1 MATKRKGAAGVK
13 PAASIPEAEMTATPA
28 KPDPATETSSTIA
41 AAVVAA
47 VDDGAIKGVATSVAS
62 ALDQAVLAD
71 TGAAVDAAK
80 ANDAQVIFAQ
90 QPGQT
95 AQALSAPSISG
106 GAPEGGVTSKRA
118 PREKSISV
126 SAQPGKTRWRIGR
139 QFSPEAAVIALST
152 LSDDELERLKS
163 DPQLTIKPI
172 ED

>member
-13 PAASIPEAEMTATPA
+13 PAAAITAETP
-28 KPDPATETSSTIA
+28 
-41 AAVVAA
+41 V
-47 VDDGAIKGVATSVAS
+47 
-62 ALDQAVLAD
+62 DQAALANI
-71 TGAAVDAAK
+71 GAAVEAAK

-95 AQALSAPSISG
+95 AQALLAPEISG
-106 GAPEGGVTSKRA
+106 GAPEGGVTSKKA

-139 QFSPEAAVIALST
+139 QFSPEATVIALST

>member
-13 PAASIPEAEMTATPA
+13 PAAAITAETP
-28 KPDPATETSSTIA
+28 
-41 AAVVAA
+41 V
-47 VDDGAIKGVATSVAS
+47 
-62 ALDQAVLAD
+62 DQAALANI
-71 TGAAVDAAK
+71 GAAVDAAK

-95 AQALSAPSISG
+95 AQALLAPSISG
-106 GAPEGGVTSKRA
+106 GAPEGGVTSNKA

-139 QFSPEAAVIALST
+139 QFSPEATVIALST
-152 LSDDELERLKS
+152 LSDDDLERLKS

>member
-13 PAASIPEAEMTATPA
+13 PAAAITAETP
-28 KPDPATETSSTIA
+28 
-41 AAVVAA
+41 V
-47 VDDGAIKGVATSVAS
+47 
-62 ALDQAVLAD
+62 DQAALANV
-71 TGAAVDAAK
+71 GAAVEAAK

-95 AQALSAPSISG
+95 AQALLAPEISG
-106 GAPEGGVTSKRA
+106 GAPEGGVTSKKA

-139 QFSPEAAVIALST
+139 QFSPEATVIALST